1 MIFHDFYPFYTL
13 FSRKSVCFCI
23 FHKNIFSRMRENP
36 LFFHDF
42 LIGSSIPRLHPFLRS
57 FLSLPASNQK
67 YMSATFLFLFYV
79 VSGFVFFGSPYFVL
93 FCSWFCF
100 VSFPVFVLCFELQR
114 FPSSTIVSLSE

>member
-1 MIFHDFYPFYTL
+1 MIFHDFVHFTH
-13 FSRKSVCFCI
+13 FFQKSVCFCI
-23 FHKNIFSRMRENP
+23 FRKNIFLECEKIHS
-36 LFFHDF
+36 FFMIF

-114 FPSSTIVSLSE
+114 FPSSTIVSQNE